1 MVLKDVNNWR
11 VDDHFPGVAIDS
23 IPLLSDKLNSLYAR
37 AIDRKHLKAS
47 FMQLAGIIFMAKELE
62 YHFSNFRQLTNSAGL
77 TTGERIN
84 DSRRNR
90 SIDEA
95 KFEAIAYINT
105 IGRINAWL
113 HHIRANAPKITEIS
127 NSFRNKHTAHRS
139 IDAPRGESDD
149 LQDLQAF
156 VFMSNLWNSQGDL
169 LFQIQKKLGE
179 TVELNIT
186 QEHTIISNEILEA
199 FRNACGY

>member
-1 MVLKDVNNWR
+1 MALRDVDNWR
-11 VDDHFPGVAIDS
+11 FDDNFPGVAIDS

-37 AIDRKHLKAS
+37 AIDREHLKSS

-62 YHFSNFRQLTNSAGL
+62 YHYSNFQQSANSAGL
-77 TTGERIN
+77 PTAERFN
-84 DSRRNR
+84 NSGRNK

-127 NSFRNKHTAHRS
+127 
-139 IDAPRGESDD
+139 
-149 LQDLQAF
+149 
-156 VFMSNLWNSQGDL
+156 
-169 LFQIQKKLGE
+169 
-179 TVELNIT
+179 
-186 QEHTIISNEILEA
+186 
-199 FRNACGY
+199 